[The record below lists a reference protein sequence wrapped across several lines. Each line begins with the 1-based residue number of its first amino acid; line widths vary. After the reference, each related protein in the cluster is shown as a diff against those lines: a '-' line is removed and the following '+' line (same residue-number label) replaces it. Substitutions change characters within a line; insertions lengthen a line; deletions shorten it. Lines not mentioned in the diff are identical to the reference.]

1 MSDHK
6 KAILLLEDGTTF
18 TGRSFGAAGETI
30 GEVVFNTS
38 MTGYQEI
45 VTDPSYKGQLVT
57 MTYPLIG
64 NYGMHE
70 TDNESNQIWADG
82 LIVREYTTYP
92 NRKAG
97 TKPLDEILK
106 EAGVVAIDQIDT
118 RALTRRLRDK
128 GAMPGILSTTTFDE
142 TVLLER
148 LKKAPRIGEQ
158 NIVSVVSC
166 KKAYEYNTQG
176 QHLAG
181 DAPHIVAY
189 DFGVKRNILRM
200 LDSRGCRVTVVPYD
214 TSSEEILSY
223 RPDGI
228 LLSNGPG
235 DPEVMTDVVRNVQQL
250 LGEKPI
256 FGICLGHQILGL
268 ALGGK
273 CYKLQFGHHGGNHPV
288 MNLATQKIEITA
300 QNHNYAIHPDSI
312 GNDIEVTHRNLN
324 DGTVEG
330 IRHKK
335 MSAFSLQYHPE
346 GSPGPHAA
354 HDFFDTF
361 IETLKG
367 SAR

>member
-1 MSDHK
+1 M
-6 KAILLLEDGTTF
+6 
-18 TGRSFGAAGETI
+18 
-30 GEVVFNTS
+30 
-38 MTGYQEI
+38 
-45 VTDPSYKGQLVT
+45 
-57 MTYPLIG
+57 
-64 NYGMHE
+64 
-70 TDNESNQIWADG
+70 
-82 LIVREYTTYP
+82 
-92 NRKAG
+92 
-97 TKPLDEILK
+97 PLDQMLK
-106 EAGVVAIDQIDT
+106 KEGTVAIDQIDT
-118 RALTRRLRDK
+118 RRLTRRLRDK

-142 TVLLER
+142 TILLER

-158 NIVSVVSC
+158 NMVSIVSC
-166 KKAYEYNTQG
+166 KKAYAYNTEG
-176 QHLAG
+176 RH
-181 DAPHIVAY
+181 HVVAY
-189 DFGVKRNILRM
+189 DFGVKQNILRM
-200 LDSRGCRVTVVPYD
+200 LASRNCRVTVVPYH
-214 TSSEEILSY
+214 TSSEEILSL

-288 MNLATQKIEITA
+288 MNLATKKIEITA
-300 QNHNYAIHPDSI
+300 QNHNYAIDPASI
-312 GNDIEVTHRNLN
+312 GNDVEVTHRNLN

-346 GSPGPHAA
+346 GSPGPHDA

-361 IETLKG
+361 IETM
-367 SAR
+367 